1 MGKSEAKSQT
11 IANVLQNTACVLSYW
26 TFRTFSSSS
35 YADKVEWLR
44 KLTIA
49 CVVTCVV
56 LCVVGAIFWFAFG
69 GVVSEPPNNG
79 KT

>member
-1 MGKSEAKSQT
+1 MGLKLLD
-11 IANVLQNTACVLSYW
+11 ILDL
-26 TFRTFSSSS
+26 FFFLL

-44 KLTIA
+44 KLTVA

-69 GVVSEPPNNG
+69 GVVSEPPNNS